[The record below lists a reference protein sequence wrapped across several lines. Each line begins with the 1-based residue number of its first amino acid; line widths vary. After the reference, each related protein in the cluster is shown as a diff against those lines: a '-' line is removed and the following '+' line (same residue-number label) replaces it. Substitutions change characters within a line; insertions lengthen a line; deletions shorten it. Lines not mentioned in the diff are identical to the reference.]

1 MPSPQ
6 TTEHMETIMHQKRER
21 LAFDPLRADS
31 GVLAQSLS
39 TTDTYFATDQTDD
52 TFSMIIERI
61 MSELPER
68 QRACVEM
75 CAMKGME
82 YAEVGRLLKCADQ
95 TARRETLRGLEKIRV
110 ALAETPWARGF
121 SHRIPTDEQPDSVV
135 ATADFGTVL
144 AGLLNREEEDGTETL
159 YETDS

>member
-1 MPSPQ
+1 
-6 TTEHMETIMHQKRER
+6 METTMPQKRER

-31 GVLAQSLS
+31 GVLAPHLS
-39 TTDTYFATDQTDD
+39 TEDTYFATDEGED
-52 TFSMIIERI
+52 TFALIIERI
-61 MSELPER
+61 LADLPER

-95 TARRETLRGLEKIRV
+95 TARRETLRGLDKIRK

-121 SHRIPTDEQPDSVV
+121 TYRIPTDEQPEGVV

-144 AGLLNREEEDGTETL
+144 AGLLNREEDLDDLSEEA
-159 YETDS
+159 